1 MLNDYHS
8 HQKYL
13 ILNMVNHLGPI
24 SRTEL
29 IAFTDYRPAS
39 VGSIIKSMIVEGLLV
54 ETGYSSSGYGRKR
67 VLLEINHER
76 ICAISISVSAHSI
89 IYIVAQ
95 INGVVLRRIDQEV
108 DRETPKDQLS
118 EMIARQARLLFQE
131 FADRNIIGVG
141 VCNPLYDPTRY
152 QMDGSLISGYS
163 KFNDWIQSDLLPKLA
178 QVSAV
183 PVRTFSAVTLP
194 AMAEQ
199 RFGVARGARD
209 FICVELSNGVG
220 ASIYC
225 NGSPVSGAN
234 GVAGELGHTVIDYSA
249 QSDNICYCGKPGC
262 VESTTAYP
270 ALVSEIRSALNRG
283 VFSVL
288 KAHRDPNREITVQ
301 DVRRALDEGDQ
312 MCIHYVRRAA
322 MRLGVAIANL
332 VNVLN
337 PELIVLYGFMLELG
351 SAFTAQ
357 LETSIRENSLVLARN
372 FEIHTS
378 DSLEKS
384 MPLGAVAEIFS
395 SYLRSEDYRWV
406 YQIRPEERAAD
417 IAEEE

>member
-39 VGSIIKSMIVEGLLV
+39 VGSIIKSMIEEGLLV

-67 VLLEINHER
+67 VLLEINHEH

-89 IYIVAQ
+89 TYIAAQ
-95 INGVVLRRIDQEV
+95 INGVVLRRIDQEI
-108 DRETPKDQLS
+108 DREMPKAQLS
-118 EMIARQARLLFQE
+118 EEIAQQARLLFRE
-131 FADRNIIGVG
+131 FADRNIIGIG

-152 QMDGSLISGYS
+152 QMNGSLLHGYS
-163 KFNDWIQSDLLPKLA
+163 KFNDWIQSDLLPKLE
-178 QVSAV
+178 QVSTV

-209 FICVELSNGVG
+209 FICVELSNGIG

-225 NGSPVSGAN
+225 NGSPISGAN

-249 QSDNICYCGKPGC
+249 ECNGICYCGKPGC

-270 ALVSEIRSALNRG
+270 ALAGEIKAALNRG

-288 KAHRDPNREITVQ
+288 KAHRDPDREITVQ
-301 DVRRALDEGDQ
+301 DIRRALDEGDQ
-312 MCIHYVRRAA
+312 MCIHFVRRAA
-322 MRLGVAIANL
+322 ARLGVAIANL
-332 VNVLN
+332 VNILN

-351 SAFTAQ
+351 SVFINQ
-357 LETSIRENSLVLARN
+357 LETSIRENSLVLARS

-378 DSLEKS
+378 DALERS
-384 MPLGAVAEIFS
+384 MPLGAVAEMFS
-395 SYLRSEDYRWV
+395 SYLKSEDYRWV
-406 YQIRPEERAAD
+406 YQIRTDDRIAD
-417 IAEEE
+417 AAEEE